1 MKNEYNSEDVPE
13 LDTDCEIIW
22 TKLHLV
28 GNSTVYLCSYYRHH
42 VSDEESINQF
52 EISVMRASS
61 INNASLVIGGDFNF
75 PGWDWKTKS
84 IKAGAAYTGLHH
96 RFSDIIDN
104 IGLVQIVEEPT
115 LKNNVLDLILTNR
128 PNKVLRVDVL
138 PGVSDHDIVFTEL
151 DMRPVKQKQKPRQ
164 IPIYRKAEW
173 EPMKEDMKSLHKDME
188 AMYNSTTGVNEMWE
202 KFRDTLQHSIN
213 SHIPHRQS
221 RSIDGYPWIGPEL
234 KKMMKQQHRYYKI
247 KKKTGDPQH
256 VEPYL
261 DLKH

>member
-1 MKNEYNSEDVPE
+1 MIGTETWLDPNIKDSEIFPSGYRLHRKDRITTSGGGVLIAVKNEYNSEDVPE

-28 GNSTVYLCSYYRHH
+28 GNSTIYLCSYYRHH

-61 INNASLVIGGDFNF
+61 INSASLVIGGDFNF

-115 LKNNVLDLILTNR
+115 GKDNFLDLILTN
-128 PNKVLRVDVL
+128 
-138 PGVSDHDIVFTEL
+138 
-151 DMRPVKQKQKPRQ
+151 
-164 IPIYRKAEW
+164 
-173 EPMKEDMKSLHKDME
+173 
-188 AMYNSTTGVNEMWE
+188 
-202 KFRDTLQHSIN
+202 
-213 SHIPHRQS
+213 
-221 RSIDGYPWIGPEL
+221 
-234 KKMMKQQHRYYKI
+234 
-247 KKKTGDPQH
+247 
-256 VEPYL
+256 
-261 DLKH
+261 